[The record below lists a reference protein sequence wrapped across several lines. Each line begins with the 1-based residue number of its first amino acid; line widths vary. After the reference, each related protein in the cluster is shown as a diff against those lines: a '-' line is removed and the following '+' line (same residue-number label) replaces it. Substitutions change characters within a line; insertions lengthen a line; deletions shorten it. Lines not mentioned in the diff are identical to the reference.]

1 MVNVDLIVD
10 LVSWFVSCGGLGP
23 ALDLAA
29 RHVPSSFGADDD
41 RSFEGGQ
48 CVLVF
53 LPGTREIQDAQQA
66 LAASGRLR
74 DAVWVQPLHGSLPP
88 DEQRR
93 VFEPAPRGLIKVV
106 LATNVAETSITLPDV
121 GLVIDT
127 GRQKEERYDPTRR
140 MASLDD
146 TWVSAAQAKQRRGRA
161 GRVRP
166 GLCIHLYPSDAPLS
180 PHPQPEVRRVALEQ
194 LVLRTKALQL
204 QAHGSDLAADVC
216 AELPEPPTTEAVS
229 GAVEE
234 LVLCGAL
241 TAGAERLTPLGEL
254 LTKLPLDARLGKLIV
269 YGLCFGAADEALTLG
284 AVLSARSPFL
294 SPAERREEA
303 DRSKRAFS
311 DEPTPAQSDHIAVLR
326 AYRTYDSLP
335 PDRRYAFARERFL
348 GAKTLQAVGA
358 LKRQLLEALSP

>member
-1 MVNVDLIVD
+1 MSPPYLPI
-10 LVSWFVSCGGLGP
+10 SARFVSCGGLGP

-127 GRQKEERYDPTRR
+127 GRQKDERYDPTPP
-140 MASLDD
+140 S
-146 TWVSAAQAKQRRGRA
+146 
-161 GRVRP
+161 P
-166 GLCIHLYPSDAPLS
+166 YPSP
-180 PHPQPEVRRVALEQ
+180 
-194 LVLRTKALQL
+194 
-204 QAHGSDLAADVC
+204 
-216 AELPEPPTTEAVS
+216 
-229 GAVEE
+229 
-234 LVLCGAL
+234 
-241 TAGAERLTPLGEL
+241 
-254 LTKLPLDARLGKLIV
+254 
-269 YGLCFGAADEALTLG
+269 
-284 AVLSARSPFL
+284 
-294 SPAERREEA
+294 
-303 DRSKRAFS
+303 
-311 DEPTPAQSDHIAVLR
+311 
-326 AYRTYDSLP
+326 
-335 PDRRYAFARERFL
+335 
-348 GAKTLQAVGA
+348 
-358 LKRQLLEALSP
+358 